1 MALKDQ
7 QFQATIEDQSL
18 RIQQL
23 QWNRRSHSSKEM
35 IEKLIFTQQKH
46 FEMQVIDLYQD
57 GIGLLYYLKRGRP
70 QKLYSIADDGYEAVA
85 YSPAEIVSVS
95 RIDDGIYIQTEEN
108 KIYRVDY
115 QPPHAI
121 RTKYFRRQI
130 REAEGERRERGSMV
144 SQIKDGKKY
153 IYRICDD
160 PEKGIEIDATDEQ
173 LEGLMMKG
181 VHRGKIIFERT
192 ENEMQDA
199 QSIERLTENI
209 IVIGSAF
216 PGNDFGFLDDSSPL
230 IFNMLRP
237 TLEVFNTE
245 TMEAWTLGTD
255 LPNARYRVVGVHG
268 GKITVQAGS
277 IVFTADLPERFQMI
291 EVLNFKECQ
300 MHAEFQMNVVNL
312 YQDGKGTP
320 YYLKRGRPQKLYALA
335 DDGTEAA
342 AYAPDEIDFAFR
354 IDEGIYMQT
363 EGRKI
368 YRVDFQ
374 PPSGI
379 VTNYLRQ
386 IGEVEDESAERGSM
400 VSQIKDGKKYVY
412 RICDDPEKGVLI
424 DATEEQLEG
433 LMMKGVHRGK
443 IIFERMEKQDAQS
456 IEKLTDNI
464 IVIGSAFP
472 GYDFGFLDDS
482 SPLIFSMLRPTL
494 EVFNTETMEAWA
506 VVTDL
511 PNAYYRV
518 VGVHGGKI
526 TVQAGGIVFAADSP
540 ERFL

>member
-1 MALKDQ
+1 
-7 QFQATIEDQSL
+7 
-18 RIQQL
+18 
-23 QWNRRSHSSKEM
+23 
-35 IEKLIFTQQKH
+35 
-46 FEMQVIDLYQD
+46 
-57 GIGLLYYLKRGRP
+57 
-70 QKLYSIADDGYEAVA
+70 
-85 YSPAEIVSVS
+85 
-95 RIDDGIYIQTEEN
+95 
-108 KIYRVDY
+108 
-115 QPPHAI
+115 
-121 RTKYFRRQI
+121 
-130 REAEGERRERGSMV
+130 
-144 SQIKDGKKY
+144 
-153 IYRICDD
+153 
-160 PEKGIEIDATDEQ
+160 
-173 LEGLMMKG
+173 
-181 VHRGKIIFERT
+181 
-192 ENEMQDA
+192 
-199 QSIERLTENI
+199 
-209 IVIGSAF
+209 
-216 PGNDFGFLDDSSPL
+216 
-230 IFNMLRP
+230 
-237 TLEVFNTE
+237 
-245 TMEAWTLGTD
+245 
-255 LPNARYRVVGVHG
+255 
-268 GKITVQAGS
+268 
-277 IVFTADLPERFQMI
+277 MI

-526 TVQAGGIVFAADSP
+526 TVQAGGILSLQCMAGEWLLLISTGDYGLLTLAASCVKNGYAP
-540 ERFL
+540 LFRSGFFGRQSKASVAWRTHELGGFGTFTCKFL